1 MKTLNELD
9 VAVLSRLQES
19 QYLDINYK
27 KLAQDLK
34 RLNVTESQ
42 IKTCITRLEEAG
54 VICGRSAIV
63 DAEELGFITVF
74 IRFKCYDPLETTIP
88 KLEALRGLGT
98 DKGFTVQE
106 AFIITG
112 DLDIQLKV
120 KVRGLDGYKAFIRI
134 FEDTIER
141 IGLALGSGSIGFEKL
156 WEELSLDTF

>member
-1 MKTLNELD
+1 MKTWNELD

-34 RLNVTESQ
+34 SLNVTESQ
-42 IKTCITRLEEAG
+42 IKACITRLEEAG
-54 VICGRSAIV
+54 VIRGRSAVI
-63 DAEELGFITVF
+63 DAEKLGFMTVF
-74 IRFKCYDPLETTIP
+74 IRFKSYHALDNTITSLEQ
-88 KLEALRGLGT
+88 LRDSGA

-120 KVRGLDGYKAFIRI
+120 KVRGLDGYKKFVRAF
-134 FEDTIER
+134 EGEIEKL
-141 IGLALGSGSIGFEKL
+141 GMALSSGSIGFEKL
-156 WEELSLDTF
+156 WEKLSLDTF